1 MKFLKVKESTN
12 IQTSSPAAVA
22 AALREEAHIDRE
34 AFWVLHLNTRNRIIE
49 KELVSL
55 GTLNASLVHPREVFR
70 RAIVNSAAAII
81 TVHNHPSGDPAPSV
95 EDRQIWERLNKA
107 GELLGIEVL
116 DHMVIASGGWHS
128 SHEEQGR

>member
-22 AALREEAHIDRE
+22 AAMQEAAQIDRE
-34 AFWVLHLNTRNRIIE
+34 AFWVLHLNTRHRIIE

-55 GTLNASLVHPREVFR
+55 GTLNSSLVHPREVFR

-81 TVHNHPSGDPAPSV
+81 TVHNHPSGDPTPSP
-95 EDRQIWERLNKA
+95 EDRQIWHRLNRA
-107 GELLGIEVL
+107 GELLGIQVL
-116 DHMVIASGGWHS
+116 DHMVIASDGWHS
-128 SHEEQGR
+128 SQQEQA